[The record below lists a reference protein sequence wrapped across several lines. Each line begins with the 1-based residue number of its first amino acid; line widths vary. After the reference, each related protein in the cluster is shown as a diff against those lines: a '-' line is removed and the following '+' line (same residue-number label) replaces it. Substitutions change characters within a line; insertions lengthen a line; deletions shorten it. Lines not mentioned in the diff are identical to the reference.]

1 MRAEALV
8 LAWCLFASSA
18 SFAASSSGVDPSSRS
33 NATTN
38 DQPRV
43 EKPYEGDPVGVF
55 TGNAYETAEDLR
67 VACPDLDLVMFRFY
81 SSGSMGEGSLGF
93 GWTHAYDW
101 RVVRDG
107 GKVVVHASGE
117 RWPSDSAHMFPLPP
131 PGASVW
137 NADGYELRLSP
148 EGRWTVVTPGALAYA
163 FDASGRL
170 LSMTTWNGTC
180 VAISRDA
187 AGRVVQASHSCGKSL
202 VFEYGADGLL
212 ARVSTP
218 DPAVWVEYGHCIHGR
233 YTVLSSAIRH
243 DGVRASTNRYAY
255 SSVPRPGVLSL
266 SPLDFSPV
274 PQRASPRAQAR
285 RPVLSWKMD
294 ANGVEGSFSY
304 IRPDDSPFAKCARSF
319 LSGGLFDVSLSFGSG
334 FADVESP
341 MAGGVRRTRYTY
353 DRLLRE
359 TSRTTGAETLSKTYN
374 EAGDIV
380 RERLSDSSTGAFAET
395 RVSYDARHR
404 AVSGGEGLLAVPTRF
419 ATLSWDDRR
428 GIPNR
433 VVSPCGRVREWTA
446 DGNEIVVYGAGIA
459 DPRNISHVSFDANER
474 PVSVVDPDGGHA
486 DFTRNAAGYVTR
498 VEKTGL
504 PSVEFGYD
512 ALGRASSFS
521 MPGPGGA
528 TRTMSVANNW
538 RGKPLSVTNF
548 DGTAE
553 TFSYEGNG
561 RRVTRHVDA
570 LGREDVCKWTLG
582 IPIHAG
588 RVIRG
593 VTNNLFG
600 VEHDKQL
607 NVVAITDPL
616 GRSAETYVLDE
627 NERVVAVTN
636 VEGQVMTR
644 EYLVGDIVSSETR
657 FDGSEVAYG
666 YDTDG
671 NQTSISYP
679 GETLSFS
686 YDGDGQMLSASNSV
700 GAVSNEYDAA
710 TGWLTASVGADGT
723 EVSYSRR
730 SGGSVASI
738 TSPAGTTSYSFDA
751 AGRRTHI
758 ESPSGSFALGYCEW
772 NGKLA
777 AVTNA
782 GGFVVEYKYDIMD
795 RVTNISWKTTSGATL
810 GGFEYEYDAVGR
822 IVSRS
827 HAIGSNAF
835 DRAYAYDDLDRLASD
850 GGVTYTYDAAG
861 NRTTRTES
869 GSTVTYTLGLGDRLA
884 SWTGG
889 SYTYD
894 FAGNVTRIER
904 DGRPTL
910 ELAWNSQY
918 QLASAATNGV
928 FAESYAYDALGRRV
942 STTSIEGTTRHV
954 YDDGWQVLA
963 DLDANGNVVA
973 SYVWGDGI
981 DRLLAVKVGGAS
993 YCPLTDMQG
1002 TVWGYVDSQN
1012 NVVARWRYDAWGNVV
1027 DEFVSVPALANV
1039 RYRFQCRE
1047 WSAATGLVNFRMRWY
1062 DPETGRWLSKD
1073 PIGLSGGLNLY
1084 AFCGNTPISLVDA
1097 FGLNWWD
1104 ATKRF
1109 GSDAINGY
1117 VRGDFIED
1125 PNLANSIGAIAAGFT
1140 PIWGQISDARDTMV
1154 NVVNVWDHPCDS
1166 DAWKALG
1173 MCCVGWIPGFGDAAK
1188 GGSKLYKGARKA
1200 AKSTNRRANKQIDDI
1215 AKKFGIDRNRFGEYI
1230 HGSKDGVGRGGA
1242 DNFTWP
1248 ELEDLAREYKESGRR

>member
-1 MRAEALV
+1 MRALLV
-8 LAWCLFASSA
+8 AAGCLWAAFA
-18 SFAASSSGVDPSSRS
+18 SFAVSSAGTDPSSRS

-43 EKPYEGDPVGVF
+43 EKKTCGDPVGVF

-81 SSGSMGEGSLGF
+81 SSGSMREGPLGF

-101 RVVRDG
+101 RVVRGG

-117 RWPSDSAHMFPLPP
+117 RWPSDSAHLFPLPP
-131 PGASVW
+131 SGASVW

-148 EGRWTVVTPGALAYA
+148 EGLWTVVTPEALSYA

-170 LSMTTWNGTC
+170 SSMTTWNGTC

-202 VFEYGADGLL
+202 TFEYGADGLL
-212 ARVSTP
+212 SRVSTP

-233 YTVLSSAIRH
+233 YAALSSAMRH
-243 DGVRASTNRYAY
+243 DGVRASTNRYDY
-255 SSVPRPGVLSL
+255 SSVPRPGVLALPPPDSIR
-266 SPLDFSPV
+266 V
-274 PQRASPRAQAR
+274 PQRTSPRSQDR
-285 RPVLSWKMD
+285 RPVLSWKRD
-294 ANGVEGSFSY
+294 ANGIEGSFAY

-334 FADVESP
+334 FTDVESP

-359 TSRTTGAETLSKTYN
+359 TSRTTGSESLTKTYDA
-374 EAGDIV
+374 AGDIV
-380 RERLSDSSTGAFAET
+380 RERLSGSSTGAFLESRAA
-395 RVSYDARHR
+395 YDSRHR
-404 AVSGGEGLLAVPTRF
+404 VVSIGEGLCTAPTRF

-433 VVSPCGRVREWTA
+433 VVSPCGRVHEWTV
-446 DGNEIVVYGAGIA
+446 DGSEIVVYGAGSA
-459 DPRNISHVSFDANER
+459 DQRNISRIVLDENER
-474 PVSVVDPDGGHA
+474 PAVVFDPDGGHA
-486 DFTRNAAGYVTR
+486 DFTRNAAGYVVR
-498 VEKTGL
+498 VEETGL
-504 PSVEFGYD
+504 PAVEFGYD
-512 ALGRASSFS
+512 ALGRASSFA

-548 DGTAE
+548 DGTSE

-570 LGREDVCKWTLG
+570 LGREDVYRWTLG

-588 RVIRG
+588 RVIG
-593 VTNNLFG
+593 CVTNNLFG

-627 NERVVAVTN
+627 NERVVAATN
-636 VEGQVMTR
+636 LEGQVMAR
-644 EYLVGDIVSSETR
+644 EYLVGDFVASETR
-657 FDGSEVAYG
+657 FDGTTVQCG
-666 YDTDG
+666 YDIDG
-671 NQTSISYP
+671 NQTSIAYP

-686 YDGDGQMLSASNSV
+686 YDGDGLMLSASNSV
-700 GAVSNEYDAA
+700 GAVSNEYDDA
-710 TGWLTASVGADGT
+710 TGWLTASRGADGT
-723 EVSYSRR
+723 EVSYTRR
-730 SGGSVASI
+730 NGGSVASI
-738 TSPAGTTSYSFDA
+738 TSAAGTTSYAFDA
-751 AGRRTHI
+751 AGRKTHVA
-758 ESPSGSFALGYCEW
+758 SPSGSFALGYCGW

-782 GGFVVEYKYDIMD
+782 GGFVVEYEYDVMD
-795 RVTNISWKTTSGATL
+795 RATNISWKTASGATL

-827 HAIGSNAF
+827 RAIGSNAF

-861 NRTTRTES
+861 NRTTRTEN
-869 GSTVTYTLGLGDRLA
+869 GSTVTYTLGVGDRLA

-918 QLASAATNGV
+918 QLVSVATNGV

-942 STTSIEGTTRHV
+942 STTTLEGTTRHV
-954 YDDGWQVLA
+954 YDDGWQVIA
-963 DLDANGNVVA
+963 DLDANGDVVA

-993 YCPLTDMQG
+993 YYPLTDIQG

-1012 NVVARWRYDAWGNVV
+1012 NVVARWQYDAWGNVV
-1027 DEFVSVPALANV
+1027 DEFVSVLELASL

-1062 DPETGRWLSKD
+1062 DAETGRWLSKD
-1073 PIGLSGGLNLY
+1073 PIGLNGGLNLY
-1084 AFCGNTPISLVDA
+1084 AFCG
-1097 FGLNWWD
+1097 
-1104 ATKRF
+1104 
-1109 GSDAINGY
+1109 GSPLDRLDPKGNAWYVYAIG
-1117 VRGDFIED
+1117 
-1125 PNLANSIGAIAAGFT
+1125 GAVAIIA
-1140 PIWGQISDARDTMV
+1140 
-1154 NVVNVWDHPCDS
+1154 VWHY
-1166 DAWKALG
+1166 WRY
-1173 MCCVGWIPGFGDAAK
+1173 F
-1188 GGSKLYKGARKA
+1188 RK
-1200 AKSTNRRANKQIDDI
+1200 IDDRMSKCDLGDLKAI
-1215 AKKFGIDRNRFGEYI
+1215 SGAALESTADMMKEMTQPLGVVPSAESVIITPFVQPSID
-1230 HGSKDGVGRGGA
+1230 DTW
-1242 DNFTWP
+1242 DNVFDRVRP
-1248 ELEDLAREYKESGRR
+1248 LK

>member
-1 MRAEALV
+1 MRAALV
-8 LAWCLFASSA
+8 SAGCLWAAFA
-18 SFAASSSGVDPSSRS
+18 SFAASSAGTDPSSRS

-43 EKPYEGDPVGVF
+43 EKKTCGDPVGVF

-81 SSGSMGEGSLGF
+81 SSGSMGEGPLGF
-93 GWTHAYDW
+93 GWTHSYDW

-107 GKVVVHASGE
+107 GKVVVYASGE
-117 RWPSDSAHMFPLPP
+117 RWPSDSAHVFTLPS
-131 PGASVW
+131 PGSSVW
-137 NADGYELRLSP
+137 NADGYELRRSSDGL
-148 EGRWTVVTPGALAYA
+148 WTVVTPDALAYA
-163 FDASGRL
+163 FDALGRL
-170 LSMTTWNGTC
+170 SSMTTWNGTR
-180 VAISRDA
+180 VTISRDA
-187 AGRVVQASHSCGKSL
+187 AGRVAQALHSCGKSL
-202 VFEYGADGLL
+202 TFEYGADGLI

-218 DPAVWVEYGHCIHGR
+218 DPAVWVEYGHSIHER
-233 YTVLSSAIRH
+233 YAVLSSAIRH
-243 DGVRASTNRYAY
+243 DGARASTNRYDY

-334 FADVESP
+334 FTDVESP

-404 AVSGGEGLLAVPTRF
+404 AVSVGEGFRAAPTRF
-419 ATLSWDDRR
+419 TSLSWDDRR

-433 VVSPCGRVREWTA
+433 IVSPEGRIREWTTN
-446 DGNEIVVYGAGIA
+446 GSEIVVYGAGSA
-459 DPRNISHVSFDANER
+459 DQRNISRIALDENER
-474 PVSVVDPDGGHA
+474 PTSIVDPDGGRA
-486 DFTRNAAGYVTR
+486 DFMRNAAGYVTC
-498 VEKTGL
+498 VEETGL
-504 PSVEFGYD
+504 PTVEFGYD
-512 ALGRASSFS
+512 ALGCVSSVS
-521 MPGPGGA
+521 MPGPGGT
-528 TRTMSVANNW
+528 TRTVTVANNW
-538 RGKPLSVTNF
+538 RGKPLSVTHA

-553 TFSYEGNG
+553 TFEYEGNG

-570 LGREDVCKWTLG
+570 LGREDVYRWTLG
-582 IPIHAG
+582 MPIHAG
-588 RVIRG
+588 RVIGG
-593 VTNNLFG
+593 VTNSLFG

-636 VEGQVMTR
+636 LEGQVMAR
-644 EYLVGDIVSSETR
+644 EYLVGDFVASETR
-657 FDGSEVAYG
+657 FDGTAVQCG

-686 YDGDGQMLSASNSV
+686 YDGDGLMLSASNSV
-700 GAVSNEYDAA
+700 GVVLNEYDAA
-710 TGWLTASVGADGT
+710 TGWLMASRGADGT

-738 TSPAGTTSYSFDA
+738 TSAAGTTSYSFDA
-751 AGRRTHI
+751 AGRKTHVA
-758 ESPSGSFALGYCEW
+758 SPSGSFALGYCEW

-782 GGFVVEYKYDIMD
+782 GGFVVEYEYDVMD
-795 RVTNISWKTTSGATL
+795 RATNISWKTTSGESL

-861 NRTTRTES
+861 NRTARTES
-869 GSTVTYTLGLGDRLA
+869 GSTVTYTLGVGDRLA

-889 SYTYD
+889 AYTHD
-894 FAGNVTRIER
+894 AAGNVTRIER
-904 DGRPTL
+904 DGMPTL
-910 ELAWNSQY
+910 DLTWNSQY
-918 QLASAATNGV
+918 QLVSVATNGV
-928 FAESYAYDALGRRV
+928 FAEGYEYDALGRRV

-954 YDDGWQVLA
+954 YDEGWQVIA
-963 DLDANGNVVA
+963 DLDANGDVVA
-973 SYVWGDGI
+973 SYVWGDGV

-993 YCPLTDMQG
+993 YYPLTDIQG

-1012 NVVARWRYDAWGNVV
+1012 NVVARWQYDAWGNVV
-1027 DEFVSVPALANV
+1027 DESVTVPVLANI

-1047 WSAATGLVNFRMRWY
+1047 WSAVTGLVNFRMRWY

-1084 AFCGNTPISLVDA
+1084 AFCGESPLNRLDPMGNAWYVYAIGGVVAGITIWHYWRFFWKIENRMSKCDPGDIKAISGAALESTADMMKEITQPLGVVPSPESVIITPFVQPS
-1097 FGLNWWD
+1097 
-1104 ATKRF
+1104 
-1109 GSDAINGY
+1109 
-1117 VRGDFIED
+1117 
-1125 PNLANSIGAIAAGFT
+1125 
-1140 PIWGQISDARDTMV
+1140 
-1154 NVVNVWDHPCDS
+1154 
-1166 DAWKALG
+1166 
-1173 MCCVGWIPGFGDAAK
+1173 
-1188 GGSKLYKGARKA
+1188 
-1200 AKSTNRRANKQIDDI
+1200 IDDTW
-1215 AKKFGIDRNRFGEYI
+1215 
-1230 HGSKDGVGRGGA
+1230 
-1242 DNFTWP
+1242 DNVFDKVRP
-1248 ELEDLAREYKESGRR
+1248 IE